1 MGALLVNVVTEMRF
15 YWVFILS
22 LSCRISS
29 VNQELFFAILALGIQ
44 DFSIW
49 EIMCAYGINYT
60 KIILHICIILYSLLG
75 YFMLFHFKK
84 QWNRVRHFNCLLL
97 NYVSQQRN
105 KIENRGNLV
114 LISPSSESN
123 IMPDTRRAHY

>member
-1 MGALLVNVVTEMRF
+1 MEALLVNVVTEMRF

-29 VNQELFFAILALGIQ
+29 VNHELFFAILALGVQ

-60 KIILHICIILYSLLG
+60 KIILYTCIIFTVYWDT
-75 YFMLFHFKK
+75 FMLFLFKK

-97 NYVSQQRN
+97 NYVSQ
-105 KIENRGNLV
+105 
-114 LISPSSESN
+114 
-123 IMPDTRRAHY
+123 